1 MTPTQTQSQN
11 QTQGQAQTQPQTIEI
26 VHFRLKPT
34 TQRAAFVAK
43 NREIEQNVLMKMPGI
58 ISRETGI
65 AEDGSVVV
73 VLHWQR
79 PEDAQN
85 SMDKFVANPAT
96 KAFTAL
102 IDMDTFTMTR
112 FVKS

>member
-1 MTPTQTQSQN
+1 M
-11 QTQGQAQTQPQTIEI
+11 AQTIEI
-26 VHFRLKPT
+26 VRFRLKPDT
-34 TQRAAFVAK
+34 ARETFVAK
-43 NREIEQNVLMKMPGI
+43 NKDIEQNLLMKMPGI

-65 AEDGSVVV
+65 ADDGEVVV
-73 VLHWQR
+73 VLHWER

-96 KAFTAL
+96 KDFTAL
-102 IDMDTFTMTR
+102 LQMDTFTMTR

>member
-1 MTPTQTQSQN
+1 M
-11 QTQGQAQTQPQTIEI
+11 AQTIEI
-26 VHFRLKPT
+26 VHFRLKPET
-34 TQRAAFVAK
+34 TRETFVAR
-43 NREIEQNVLMKMPGI
+43 NRAIEQNLLMKMPGI

-65 AEDGSVVV
+65 ADDGKVVV
-73 VLHWQR
+73 VLHWER

-96 KAFTAL
+96 RDFTAL

-112 FVKS
+112 FVKA

>member
-1 MTPTQTQSQN
+1 M
-11 QTQGQAQTQPQTIEI
+11 AQTIEI
-26 VHFRLKPT
+26 VRFRLKPDT
-34 TQRAAFVAK
+34 ARETFVAK
-43 NREIEQNVLMKMPGI
+43 NKDIEQNLLLKMPGI

-65 AEDGSVVV
+65 ADNGEVVV
-73 VLHWQR
+73 VLHWER

-102 IDMDTFTMTR
+102 LEMDTFTMTR